1 MVAQQTAIW
10 VVFSVCG
17 LAVVTRG
24 WNEGY
29 SRKVCHV
36 VMYLMPFLMHMVWPK
51 QDGNDGA
58 SSNSQLPTVWV
69 MSWTVWFQVRLG
81 AFPNIRHCLP
91 CTAYVTFTAVL
102 ALVTASASLTTT
114 WPAPHSRLFT
124 HCTKIAQHSRLKT
137 DQILST
143 PSSFLSTCRL
153 NQRGDEARS

>member
-17 LAVVTRG
+17 LAVVTKG

-91 CTAYVTFTAVL
+91 CTAYVIFTAVL
-102 ALVTASASLTTT
+102 TLVTASAATRVLPPHGRPHIVDCLLTVRKSPNT
-114 WPAPHSRLFT
+114 PDSKL
-124 HCTKIAQHSRLKT
+124 TKFFPLPVR
-137 DQILST
+137 
-143 PSSFLSTCRL
+143 SFLPA
-153 NQRGDEARS
+153 D